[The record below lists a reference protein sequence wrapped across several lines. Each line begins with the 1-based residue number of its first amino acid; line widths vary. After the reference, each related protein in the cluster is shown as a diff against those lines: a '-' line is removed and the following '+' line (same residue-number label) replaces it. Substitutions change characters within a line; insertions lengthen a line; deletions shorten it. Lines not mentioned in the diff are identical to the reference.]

1 MRSKSVV
8 TALIVAAGLA
18 ASCLAGASGA
28 RAQSGSPAPASGADA
43 SGGVSPAQK
52 YFTDTIL
59 VNQDGKE
66 LRFYSDLLKGRVV
79 IINTFFTNCTSVC
92 PPMTRTLER
101 IQEWLGDRMG
111 KDVFILSLSVDPLVD
126 TPPKLKVFADSYH
139 AKPGWHFLAGSKE
152 NVQLVLRKLGQFVE
166 ARDNHSTIL
175 ILGNDRTGL
184 WKKAFGL
191 AKASDLIEV
200 VDSVLDDTGA
210 AKQETSR

>member
-1 MRSKSVV
+1 
-8 TALIVAAGLA
+8 LIVTLGFATASFAAA
-18 ASCLAGASGA
+18 TSVP
-28 RAQSGSPAPASGADA
+28 AQSGPATAEGGATAPGEMSPAH
-43 SGGVSPAQK
+43 K

-79 IINTFFTNCTSVC
+79 IINTFFTSCTSVC

-152 NVQLVLRKLGQFVE
+152 NVQLVLRKIGQFVE

-175 ILGNDRTGL
+175 ILGNERTGL

-191 AKASDLIEV
+191 AKASDLIGV
-200 VDSVLDDTGA
+200 VESVLDDTGA
-210 AKQETSR
+210 AKQESAK

>member
-1 MRSKSVV
+1 MRSK
-8 TALIVAAGLA
+8 ALITGLIVVVGFATSFAATNA
-18 ASCLAGASGA
+18 E
-28 RAQSGSPAPASGADA
+28 AQSSSVPGATPP
-43 SGGVSPAQK
+43 GEVSPAHK

-79 IINTFFTNCTSVC
+79 IINTFFTSCTSVC

-152 NVQLVLRKLGQFVE
+152 NVQLVLRKIGQFVE
-166 ARDNHSTIL
+166 ARDNHSTVL
-175 ILGNDRTGL
+175 ILGNERTGL

-191 AKASDLIEV
+191 AKASDLIGV
-200 VDSVLDDTGA
+200 VESVLDDTGD
-210 AKQETSR
+210 AKQENAR